1 MVIEQALEQ
10 GHSFLLKHQSDIY
23 SSRDD
28 NDLVA
33 RVTSNL
39 QNQLDH
45 VESQWQ
51 ELMRNSEKWQSN
63 LSSVLDVSLF
73 FFLTS
78 NYYSLVSVCNFV
90 FDKIMLIFV
99 YAHSD

>member
-51 ELMRNSEKWQSN
+51 ELMRNS
-63 LSSVLDVSLF
+63 
-73 FFLTS
+73 
-78 NYYSLVSVCNFV
+78 
-90 FDKIMLIFV
+90 
-99 YAHSD
+99 